1 MDITEKIEEY
11 RQKISIADK
20 LQKEL
25 TALTELSTKTVGL
38 LKTPNDY
45 TINITGLDMGLIQA
59 IVDTGCRELIAEKS
73 DELREMFANDDDY

>member
-1 MDITEKIEEY
+1 MDITKQIEEY
-11 RQKISIADK
+11 RQKILIADK

-38 LKTPNDY
+38 FKTPNDY

-59 IVDTGCRELIAEKS
+59 IVAIGCSELIAEKT
-73 DELREMFANDDDY
+73 DELREMFADDDN